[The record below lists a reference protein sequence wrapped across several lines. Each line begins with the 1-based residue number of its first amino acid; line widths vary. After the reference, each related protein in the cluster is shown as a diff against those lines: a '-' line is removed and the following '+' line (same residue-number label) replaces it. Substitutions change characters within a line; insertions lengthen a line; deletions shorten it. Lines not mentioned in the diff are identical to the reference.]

1 MGAGRQIKGDS
12 GFNRV
17 RLAWWD
23 GKASEESVL
32 PLTEKVKI
40 DTAGGN
46 GEGLLFFGVFLHN
59 ILVELAQDLHGVQKT
74 G

>member
-40 DTAGGN
+40 DAAGGN
-46 GEGLLFFGVFLHN
+46 GEGLLFWGFFC
-59 ILVELAQDLHGVQKT
+59 IIF
-74 G
+74 